1 MQQIKINGEIGFE
14 VLTSDI
20 EEVLNNANGDI
31 ELLIDSPGGS
41 VFEGVTIF
49 NLLRDYNKGKITATI
64 NGVAAS
70 MASYIAMVADELK
83 VYDNSTFMIHNAWGI
98 TIGDYRDMQK
108 TAEILQGLTKLL
120 AKQYALKTGLNGKEV
135 QKMMD
140 DESWF
145 FGEEIVNAGFADSL
159 IKSKENEGKQS
170 ALALAKERF
179 KNSIK
184 KIKEKEEKI
193 NEEKIAA
200 LMKEINKDVA
210 NNQQNEGA
218 DYKKAKIELDVKKAK
233 LRLMKKEI
241 LNG

>member
-14 VLTSDI
+14 VLAGDI

-108 TAEILQGLTKLL
+108 TAEILQGLT
-120 AKQYALKTGLNGKEV
+120 G
-135 QKMMD
+135 
-140 DESWF
+140 
-145 FGEEIVNAGFADSL
+145 
-159 IKSKENEGKQS
+159 
-170 ALALAKERF
+170 
-179 KNSIK
+179 
-184 KIKEKEEKI
+184 
-193 NEEKIAA
+193 
-200 LMKEINKDVA
+200 
-210 NNQQNEGA
+210 
-218 DYKKAKIELDVKKAK
+218 
-233 LRLMKKEI
+233 
-241 LNG
+241 

>member
-14 VLTSDI
+14 VLASDI

-49 NLLRDYNKGKITATI
+49 NLLRDYNKGKITAII

-70 MASYIAMVADELK
+70 MSSYIAMVADELK
-83 VYDNSTFMIHNAWGI
+83 VYDNSTFMIHNAWGV

-120 AKQYALKTGLNGKEV
+120 AKQYALKTGLNEKEV

-140 DESWF
+140 EESWF
-145 FGEEIVNAGFADSL
+145 FGEEIVKSGFADSV
-159 IKSKENEGKQS
+159 IKTEKQEDKQS
-170 ALALAKERF
+170 ALALAKEKF

-184 KIKEKEEKI
+184 KIKEKEEGL
-193 NEEKIAA
+193 NDEKVAA
-200 LMKEINKDVA
+200 LMKDVV
-210 NNQQNEGA
+210 NSQQNGEENS
-218 DYKKAKIELDVKKAK
+218 KKAKIELDVKKLK
-233 LRLMKKEI
+233 LKLLKEN

>member
-20 EEVLNNANGDI
+20 EEALNNANGDI

-49 NLLRDYNKGKITATI
+49 NLLRDYKKGKITATI

-120 AKQYALKTGLNGKEV
+120 AKQYTLKTDLNEKEV

-145 FGEEIVNAGFADSL
+145 FGEEIVKSGFADSV
-159 IKSKENEGKQS
+159 IKTEKQEDKQS
-170 ALALAKERF
+170 ALALAKEKF

-184 KIKEKEEKI
+184 KIKEKEEGL
-193 NEEKIAA
+193 NDEKVAA
-200 LMKEINKDVA
+200 LMKDVV
-210 NNQQNEGA
+210 NSQQNGEENS
-218 DYKKAKIELDVKKAK
+218 KKAKIELDIKKLK
-233 LRLMKKEI
+233 LKLLKEN